1 MLEVLLLLAVIR
13 IRGRTGIRRP
23 MEDTLIKLR
32 LTRIN
37 HMVLLPEDNV
47 YKGMLQRA
55 KDYVT
60 WGEVT
65 KDVLV
70 EALRERA
77 LLRGRKKPSEE
88 DLKEKLGVSS
98 FEDMADEMLKGKLLS
113 SFDAVVPVLRLH
125 PPRGGYEFIRKQ
137 YHNGGSTGYRGEE
150 INLLIRKMLKPG
162 VDLNG
167 KKEN

>member
-37 HMVLLPEDNV
+37 HMVLLPEENV

-88 DLKEKLGVSS
+88 DLKEKLGICDRPYKNDSELCTGH
-98 FEDMADEMLKGKLLS
+98 FQCNERNRQAEDK
-113 SFDAVVPVLRLH
+113 
-125 PPRGGYEFIRKQ
+125 
-137 YHNGGSTGYRGEE
+137 
-150 INLLIRKMLKPG
+150 
-162 VDLNG
+162 
-167 KKEN
+167 